1 MFDMY
6 QTEDVWQSVVF
17 VRLIDPRTKRVL
29 ACAIQAAPEKSGGAK
44 AGAGERVQQAAAL
57 LAKFG

>member
-29 ACAIQAAPEKSGGAK
+29 ARAMNTSMSAPGANPVT
-44 AGAGERVQQAAAL
+44 ASYTYYFTGSVRLVA
-57 LAKFG
+57 